1 MEGEHEAYSQWQ
13 KTQLAV
19 HSLYDFLF
27 RRGANSYPKQ
37 SQSLTQ
43 QDWSF
48 IYGPALLAMHTF
60 RRLISSYSLE
70 KPGAAGRAPNHPFS

>member
-1 MEGEHEAYSQWQ
+1 MLIHND
-13 KTQLAV
+13 KRQLAV
-19 HSLYDFLF
+19 HSLSDFLF
-27 RRGANSYPKQ
+27 WRGATSYPKQ
-37 SQSLTQ
+37 SRSLTQ

-48 IYGPALLAMHTF
+48 IYGPALLAMRTF